1 MCVFGPRFSFDFS
14 LSEGPVF
21 VSSCSPWWRSH
32 RMSMSGWIRPPPSA
46 SASVN
51 TRILHSVT
59 LCSFFFTVYA
69 CKTDHRITVIL
80 YSDNSDSTVF
90 LHSMLSISNDSFG
103 SSGRILKSG
112 FTKPRAREWT
122 VPTCELLRT
131 MSNSKVRRLE

>member
-1 MCVFGPRFSFDFS
+1 VR
-14 LSEGPVF
+14 LSGGEEIG
-21 VSSCSPWWRSH
+21 
-32 RMSMSGWIRPPPSA
+32 SGEEIP
-46 SASVN
+46 
-51 TRILHSVT
+51 
-59 LCSFFFTVYA
+59 